1 MDSNNTREE
10 YLNIVATVR
19 EYVAE
24 QLEFG
29 FLETEIN
36 ESQPEHQYADLDLPA
51 LNADAQN
58 CVKCG
63 LHETRTTVVFGT
75 GNPNADLMF
84 VGEAPGADE
93 DRQGE
98 PFVGRAG
105 KLLTDII
112 KAMKFTREDVYIA
125 NVLKCRPPGNR
136 NPEPD
141 EVETCSPYLV
151 RQVALI
157 QPKVI
162 VALGSFA
169 AKMLLDTK
177 TGISALRGKF
187 HEYALTEQSD
197 NAPVIMP
204 TFHPAYL
211 LRNPNAKRDVW
222 EDMQQ
227 VMEFLKPISFQD
239 VTSECLLKLNVNLGQ
254 NKK

>member
-1 MDSNNTREE
+1 MENTNLKEE
-10 YLNIVATVR
+10 YLQIVATVR

-29 FLETEIN
+29 FIETEIK
-36 ESQPEHQYADLDLPA
+36 ESEQEPLYANLDLPA
-51 LNADAQN
+51 LNTDAQS
-58 CVKCG
+58 CTKCK
-63 LHETRTTVVFGT
+63 LHEGRNTVVFGV

-112 KAMKFTREDVYIA
+112 KAMKYTREDIYIA

-136 NPEPD
+136 NPAPD
-141 EVETCSPYLV
+141 EVETCSPYLL
-151 RQVALI
+151 RQIELI

-169 AKMLLDTK
+169 AQMLLDTK
-177 TGISALRGKF
+177 TGITALRGKF
-187 HEYALTEQSD
+187 QEYALTKQKD

-222 EDMQQ
+222 NDMQQ
-227 VMEFLKPISFQD
+227 VMAYIDEK
-239 VTSECLLKLNVNLGQ
+239 
-254 NKK
+254 

>member
-1 MDSNNTREE
+1 MDRDHIREE
-10 YLNIVATVR
+10 YLQLVATVR
-19 EYVAE
+19 EHVAE
-24 QLEFG
+24 QLQLGLF
-29 FLETEIN
+29 ETEKN
-36 ESQPEHQYADLDLPA
+36 EAEPQSEFANLDLSA
-51 LNADAQN
+51 LDADAQG
-58 CVKCG
+58 CTKCK
-63 LHETRTTVVFGT
+63 LHEGRNTVVFGV

-84 VGEAPGADE
+84 IGEAPGADE
-93 DRQGE
+93 DKQGE

-112 KAMKFTREDVYIA
+112 KAMKLTREDVYIA

-141 EVETCSPYLV
+141 EVETCSPYLI
-151 RQVALI
+151 RQIELI

-177 TGISALRGKF
+177 TGITALRGKF
-187 HEYALTEQSD
+187 HEYALDQQSD

-204 TFHPAYL
+204 TYHPAYL
-211 LRNPNAKRDVW
+211 LRNPNAKREVW

-227 VMEFLKPISFQD
+227 VME
-239 VTSECLLKLNVNLGQ
+239 LLDKD
-254 NKK
+254 

>member
-1 MDSNNTREE
+1 MDDINLRKE
-10 YLNIVATVR
+10 YLQIVATVR

-29 FLETEIN
+29 FTEAEIK
-36 ESQPEHQYADLDLPA
+36 EAEQEPKYAALDLPA
-51 LNADAQN
+51 LNTDAQS
-58 CVKCG
+58 CIKCQ
-63 LHETRTTVVFGT
+63 LHEGRNTVVFGVGSST
-75 GNPNADLMF
+75 ADLMF

-93 DRQGE
+93 DKQGE

-105 KLLTDII
+105 KLLTEII
-112 KAMKFTREDVYIA
+112 NAMKYTREDVYIA

-136 NPEPD
+136 NPAPD
-141 EVETCSPYLV
+141 EVETCSPYLL
-151 RQVALI
+151 RQIELI

-169 AKMLLDTK
+169 AQMMLETK
-177 TGISALRGKF
+177 TGITALRGQF
-187 HEYALTEQSD
+187 HQYALAKQQD

-227 VMEFLKPISFQD
+227 VMAYIDEK
-239 VTSECLLKLNVNLGQ
+239 
-254 NKK
+254 

>member
-1 MDSNNTREE
+1 MTGVTDRRYMENMDRDNLKEE
-10 YLNIVATVR
+10 YLQIVATVR
-19 EYVAE
+19 EHVAE
-24 QLEFG
+24 QLQLGLF
-29 FLETEIN
+29 ETEKS
-36 ESQPEHQYADLDLPA
+36 ESEPESKFASLDLSA
-51 LNADAQN
+51 LDADAQV
-58 CVKCG
+58 CTECG
-63 LHETRTTVVFGT
+63 LHAERNTVVFGV

-84 VGEAPGADE
+84 IGEAPGADE

-105 KLLTDII
+105 QLLTKII
-112 KAMKFTREDVYIA
+112 EAMKLTRDDVYIA

-141 EVETCSPYLV
+141 EVETCSPYLI
-151 RQVALI
+151 RQIELI

-177 TGISALRGKF
+177 TGITALRGQF
-187 HEYALTEQSD
+187 HEYALANQSD
-197 NAPVIMP
+197 NTPVIMP

-211 LRNPNAKRDVW
+211 LRNPNAKREVW

-227 VMEFLKPISFQD
+227 VME
-239 VTSECLLKLNVNLGQ
+239 LLDKN
-254 NKK
+254 

>member
-1 MDSNNTREE
+1 MDRNLLKEE

-19 EYVAE
+19 EHVAE

-29 FLETEIN
+29 ILEAETSEA
-36 ESQPEHQYADLDLPA
+36 EMQPPYASLDLPA
-51 LNADAQN
+51 LDADAQG

-63 LHETRTTVVFGT
+63 LHAERNTVVFGV

-93 DRQGE
+93 DKQGE

-112 KAMKFTREDVYIA
+112 IAMELTREDVYIA

-136 NPEPD
+136 NPAPD
-141 EVETCSPYLV
+141 EVETCSPYLL
-151 RQVALI
+151 RQITLI
-157 QPKVI
+157 QPKII

-169 AKMLLDTK
+169 AQMLLDTK

-187 HEYALTEQSD
+187 HEFALAEQGD
-197 NAPVIMP
+197 TAPAIMP

-211 LRNPNAKRDVW
+211 LRNQNAKRDVW

-227 VMEFLKPISFQD
+227 VTAFL
-239 VTSECLLKLNVNLGQ
+239 G
-254 NKK
+254 KK

>member
-1 MDSNNTREE
+1 MDNSLREE

-19 EYVAE
+19 EHVAE

-29 FLETEIN
+29 FLEAETSED
-36 ESQPEHQYADLDLPA
+36 EKEHPFSNLDLSA
-51 LNADAQN
+51 LNDDAQS

-63 LHETRTTVVFGT
+63 LHAERNSVVFGV

-93 DRQGE
+93 DKQGE

-112 KAMKFTREDVYIA
+112 KAMKLTREDVYIA

-136 NPEPD
+136 NPAPD
-141 EVETCSPYLV
+141 EVETCSPYLL
-151 RQVALI
+151 RQITLI
-157 QPKVI
+157 QPKII

-169 AKMLLDTK
+169 AQMLLDTK
-177 TGISALRGKF
+177 TGISALRGRF
-187 HEYALTEQSD
+187 HEFALAQQDD
-197 NAPVIMP
+197 NAPTTVMP
-204 TFHPAYL
+204 TYHPAYL
-211 LRNPNAKRDVW
+211 LRNPSAKRDVW

-227 VMEFLKPISFQD
+227 VMA
-239 VTSECLLKLNVNLGQ
+239 LLDDK
-254 NKK
+254 